1 MNFILNLHEGNE
13 YISKYI
19 RAYNC
24 WEPLTTELILELF
37 KQKTTD
43 TVFVDIG
50 ANVGYFS
57 MLAASKNIPVV
68 AFEPV
73 ESNFSLLKK
82 SEILSTASKL
92 LFKTIYPL

>member
-37 KQKTTD
+37 KQKT
-43 TVFVDIG
+43 I
-50 ANVGYFS
+50 
-57 MLAASKNIPVV
+57 MKNIQT
-68 AFEPV
+68 
-73 ESNFSLLKK
+73 N
-82 SEILSTASKL
+82 
-92 LFKTIYPL
+92 KTKPPI